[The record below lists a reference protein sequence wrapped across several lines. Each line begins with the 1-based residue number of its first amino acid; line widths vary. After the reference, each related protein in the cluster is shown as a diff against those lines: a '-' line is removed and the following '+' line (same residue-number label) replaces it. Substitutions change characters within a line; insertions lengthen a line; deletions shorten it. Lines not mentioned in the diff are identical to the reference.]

1 MKILDSQSDKVIS
14 GITSIGY
21 VTYQYAL
28 DNLAPL
34 IDKVE
39 FQRKLQDK
47 KFYKKL
53 ERDLE
58 DGCVIPPI
66 TIAFI
71 DKSINQRSTLTNIQ
85 KFIKDNIDKSFVL
98 DGIQRLNTLSRL
110 KASESMNREK
120 KLYINFI
127 FCDSEDKLLYRMITL
142 NNGQR
147 PMTPRHQVEV
157 MMSNVFDF
165 KGYGIQLQT
174 EKERAKKKQL
184 GSFNKSDLI
193 QAYLAFMADSPL
205 VDNKKIIQDKMD
217 ELLVSKIISNDPL
230 EYKSEFK
237 DVLKAISTFQ
247 KDPVVHKW
255 LRLANNL
262 IGFSVGMKLSKDTI
276 LKCSIDKFRESI
288 ENFDQAFS
296 DFNPSKIKVGKLRR
310 ELSCEYFRNYD
321 KLREL
326 DSDELLEHFS
336 ELTHDN

>member
-1 MKILDSQSDKVIS
+1 M
-14 GITSIGY
+14 
-21 VTYQYAL
+21 
-28 DNLAPL
+28 
-34 IDKVE
+34 
-39 FQRKLQDK
+39 
-47 KFYKKL
+47 
-53 ERDLE
+53 
-58 DGCVIPPI
+58 CV
-66 TIAFI
+66 
-71 DKSINQRSTLTNIQ
+71 
-85 KFIKDNIDKSFVL
+85 
-98 DGIQRLNTLSRL
+98 
-110 KASESMNREK
+110 
-120 KLYINFI
+120 
-127 FCDSEDKLLYRMITL
+127 
-142 NNGQR
+142 
-147 PMTPRHQVEV
+147 
-157 MMSNVFDF
+157 NVFDF